1 MGKKIKVFCIFI
13 VLFTLIAAGTA
24 WAGEEKSV
32 TLLYTGNLLGQVTPR
47 HG

>member
-1 MGKKIKVFCIFI
+1 VRKKNKVFCIFI
-13 VLFTLIAAGTA
+13 VLLTLIVAGAA

-32 TLLYTGNLLGQVTPR
+32 TLLYTGNLLGQLTPR